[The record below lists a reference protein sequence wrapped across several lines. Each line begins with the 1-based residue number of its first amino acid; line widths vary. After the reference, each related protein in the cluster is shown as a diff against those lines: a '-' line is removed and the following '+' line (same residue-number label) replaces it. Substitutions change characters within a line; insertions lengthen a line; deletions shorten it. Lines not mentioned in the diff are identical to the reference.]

1 MTDSALAVLRGE
13 RPHLARAGVALRV
26 VPGEFDLTWVGCFG
40 DAARAQPALVARLTT
55 AEIQDRLGRLD
66 AAMQS
71 AQFSVSTLMLAA
83 RTPALKD
90 ALGLAQHL
98 LGRLRAGWNASGLWS
113 DQAVA
118 SQDAAEVEAVED
130 ELLFRLR
137 AIERAAVLR
146 AGELPEED
154 AQRLRRLCDSLAPSG
169 ADAR

>member
-1 MTDSALAVLRGE
+1 MCGIAGIVRSDNGFLALPEMT
-13 RPHLARAGVALRV
+13 
-26 VPGEFDLTWVGCFG
+26 
-40 DAARAQPALVARLTT
+40 ALV
-55 AEIQDRLGRLD
+55 E
-66 AAMQS
+66 AMTS
-71 AQFSVSTLMLAA
+71 SIAH
-83 RTPALKD
+83 RGPD
-90 ALGLAQHL
+90 
-98 LGRLRAGWNASGLWS
+98 ASGLWS